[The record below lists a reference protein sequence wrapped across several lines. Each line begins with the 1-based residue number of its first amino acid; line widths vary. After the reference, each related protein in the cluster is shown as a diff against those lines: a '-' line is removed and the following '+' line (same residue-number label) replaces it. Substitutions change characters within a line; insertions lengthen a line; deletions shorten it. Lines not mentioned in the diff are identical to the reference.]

1 MSTLRLAELIG
12 SLSYALDLTEG
23 QPAGHCVRCCWIG
36 MHVGHELGLREEA
49 LWSLYYTLL
58 LKDLGCSSNAARIC
72 ALYLA
77 DDQRF
82 KRDYKRVGKGTAS
95 TLAFV
100 VGHTGPHADWRRRIG
115 AILNI
120 VRNGDA
126 IAQELIQT
134 RCTRGAQI
142 ARQLR
147 FPESVAASVHA
158 LDEHFDGSGRPD
170 GSAGEAIPL
179 AARIALLAQVV
190 DVFHFTDG
198 RAAALAEVRSRAG
211 SWFDPAVVAAFE
223 RASGVS
229 GFWDMLGDDGVEAAV
244 FALEPP
250 GHGAELDEDY
260 LDAIA
265 DAYGQVVDA
274 KSPFTAGHSQRV
286 RYYTDLM
293 ASELGLDD
301 DRRRWVARAAVLHDV
316 GKLGV
321 SNAILDKPGPL
332 DADEWAAMQLHAVYS
347 EQILG
352 RISAFKGLARIAA
365 AHHERPDG
373 KGYPR
378 GVEGDAIVL
387 ETRIITV
394 ADIFDAISAERPYH
408 AAMSPARTL
417 DIMRSYVGS
426 VIDARC
432 FAALERI
439 VACEGAQS
447 EVGIYPALPASAARR
462 EPVNGDRA
470 VAAASK

>member
-1 MSTLRLAELIG
+1 MSELRLAELIG

-36 MHVGHELGLREEA
+36 MHVGRELGLRDEA

-72 ALYLA
+72 ELYLA
-77 DDQRF
+77 DDRSF
-82 KRDYKRVGKGTAS
+82 KHDYKLVGRGTARA
-95 TLAFV
+95 LAFV
-100 VGHTGPHADWRRRIG
+100 VGHTGRHASWRERID
-115 AILNI
+115 AILHI
-120 VRNGDA
+120 VGNGDA
-126 IAQELIQT
+126 VAQELIQT

-170 GSAGEAIPL
+170 ALSADEIPM

-190 DVFHFTDG
+190 DVFHFSEG
-198 RAAALAEVRSRAG
+198 REAALTEVRNRAG
-211 SWFDPAVVAAFE
+211 SWFDPAVVAALE
-223 RASGVS
+223 RAASS
-229 GFWDMLGDDGVEAAV
+229 AGFWDMLGDDDVEAEV
-244 FALEPP
+244 FALEPA
-250 GHGAELDEDY
+250 GHGEELDEDY

-286 RYYTDLM
+286 RYYTDLL
-293 ASELGLDD
+293 ARELGLGEE
-301 DRRRWVARAAVLHDV
+301 RRRWLCRAAVLHDV

-321 SNAILDKPGPL
+321 SNAILDKPGRL
-332 DADEWAAMQLHAVYS
+332 DADEWAAVQLHAAYT

-352 RISAFKGLARIAA
+352 RISAFKGLARVAA
-365 AHHERPDG
+365 AHHERLDG

-378 GVEGDAIVL
+378 GVDGDAIVL

-408 AAMSPARTL
+408 AATPPMRTL
-417 DIMRSYVGS
+417 DIMREYVGTA
-426 VIDARC
+426 IDARC
-432 FAALERI
+432 FAALECI
-439 VACEGAQS
+439 VSREEMVCS
-447 EVGIYPALPASAARR
+447 PL
-462 EPVNGDRA
+462 EPVTPPA
-470 VAAASK
+470 